1 LEGARSGDGCWSRVQ
16 PDPSIRYTGS
26 VTNALVQS
34 MASNFEDALRLLEA
48 ALSDCPDGLWEA
60 SMWQVP
66 APDSGQQFLGP
77 DWKPVTDPAQRRALV
92 QRWVE
97 RWSTPWSLA
106 WHALEV
112 LDYDLSGDSESWAPP
127 PPFAGHPHWRDL
139 PSLPEAWSR
148 SQLLAYIDYCRGRVG
163 RTLDALTEDAAARP
177 LPGAH
182 RYHGTLFGVL
192 VGSIPLHVV
201 EHASQIRQFLTAAGV
216 KPQPR
221 R

>member
-1 LEGARSGDGCWSRVQ
+1 M
-16 PDPSIRYTGS
+16 RYTGS
-26 VTNALVQS
+26 VTNAFVQS
-34 MASNFEDALRLLEA
+34 MAVNFDDALRLMAA
-48 ALSDCPDGLWEA
+48 ALSDCPDRLWEA
-60 SMWQVP
+60 SMWPVP
-66 APDSGQQFLGP
+66 ALDSGHKFLGP

-97 RWSTPWSLA
+97 RWSTPWSVA

-112 LDYDLSGDSESWAPP
+112 LDYDLSGDFESWAPP

-139 PSLPEAWSR
+139 PSLPAAWSR
-148 SQLLAYIDYCRGRVG
+148 SELLAYIDYCRARVS

-177 LPGAH
+177 LPATH
-182 RYHGTLFGVL
+182 RYHGMLFGVL

-216 KPQPR
+216 NVQPR
-221 R
+221 Q